1 MTVGDRPAPADDS
14 VGRRDAATPGGEAR
28 GRWAPYAVVLTI
40 GLLFAAGVAIG
51 ADRQPYIWIIPP
63 LVLTGLI
70 LALVALSDRR
80 GEESAA
86 RALSAELG
94 LRDSGVHPVPP
105 LTSVLARAEP
115 AHLLAGQLDDGA
127 PVRVAHVRAGRSRLA
142 VAATEILDPD
152 RLVADPHAILGAEST
167 AAAEVVRWAD
177 THALPLGLAAE
188 GGTLVLATPVARGED
203 PPLRALLAAAVEARA
218 LLA

>member
-1 MTVGDRPAPADDS
+1 MT
-14 VGRRDAATPGGEAR
+14 AAAGEGR

-51 ADRQPYIWIIPP
+51 ADRQPHIWVLPP

-86 RALSAELG
+86 RALAADLG

-105 LTSVLARAEP
+105 LTPVLARAEP
-115 AHLLAGQLDDGA
+115 AHLLAGHLDDGA
-127 PVRVAHVRAGRSRLA
+127 PVRIALVRAGRGRLA

-152 RLVADPHAILGAEST
+152 RLVADPHGLLGAEST
-167 AAAEVVRWAD
+167 ATAEVVRWAEGY
-177 THALPLGLAAE
+177 ALPLGLAAE

-203 PPLRALLAAAVEARA
+203 PPLRALLDATAEARS
-218 LLA
+218 LHT